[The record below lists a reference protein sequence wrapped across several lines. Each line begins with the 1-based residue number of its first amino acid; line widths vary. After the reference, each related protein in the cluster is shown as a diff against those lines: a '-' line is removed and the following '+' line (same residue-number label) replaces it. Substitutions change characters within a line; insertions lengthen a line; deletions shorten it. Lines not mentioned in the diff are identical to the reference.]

1 MKRSRIADIKGRGK
15 HFNGNGTSCDI
26 PQSEFVGN
34 KAEGR
39 ISKRVLQSKQSTP
52 SFLKNEHFLPPDKCS
67 FFRKFGVLCF
77 LVTPVFRFALLR
89 YYRRITKSEIIL

>member
-39 ISKRVLQSKQSTP
+39 ISKGVLQENKAHQ
-52 SFLKNEHFLPPDKCS
+52 
-67 FFRKFGVLCF
+67 
-77 LVTPVFRFALLR
+77 VF
-89 YYRRITKSEIIL
+89 